1 MRSQPKPELEAEN
14 MAYVWAEHCLHEHAA
29 EVAKGR
35 EYLSDTVWE
44 EIQWTYE
51 RLRTAVEHHKAL
63 ETARLE
69 KKA

>member
-1 MRSQPKPELEAEN
+1 MRSQPTPELEAEN
-14 MAYVWAEHCLHEHAA
+14 MAYVWIEHCLREHAV

-35 EYLSDTVWE
+35 EYMSDSIWE

-51 RLRTAVEHHKAL
+51 RLRIAVEHHKML

-69 KKA
+69 NKK